1 MANIVE
7 TAMQAGTFTTLV
19 TAVKAAGLVETLSGP
34 GPFTVFAPTDDAF
47 QQLPAGMLDK
57 LLQNTKQLSQVLT
70 YHVVSGRVAAAD
82 IATQHLQ
89 MAKTVEGEELSID
102 TSMPGKVMIDNAT
115 VTKADIACD
124 NGIIHVIDQVL
135 LPPTMRGQKAA

>member
-1 MANIVE
+1 MANIVQ
-7 TAMQAGTFTTLV
+7 TAIQAGMFTTLV
-19 TAVKAAGLVETLSGP
+19 TALKAAGLVDTLSGP

-47 QQLPAGMLDK
+47 QKLPPGTVEN
-57 LLQNTKQLSQVLT
+57 LLQNTKQLAQVLT

-82 IATQHLQ
+82 IAAQHLR

-102 TSMPGKVMIDNAT
+102 TSVPGKVMIDNAT

-135 LPPTMRGQKAA
+135 LPPSIREQKAA